1 MLKNILGILLSLQIC
16 FFAQIAQAV
25 EPSSAPAIERIEPP
39 FWWVGMKSE
48 KLQLM
53 VYGKNIA
60 AYAPEISY
68 PGVRVDA
75 VTRLTSPNYA
85 FIDLRLAPDVA
96 PGKMNIIFKLGAQ
109 KVEFSYSLLARE
121 QNSATRKS
129 FSNADVILNFM
140 PDRFSNGDP
149 SNDNLPG
156 FLDPLNR
163 ADDSAG
169 RHGGDIKGIENHL
182 DYIAGM
188 GYTMLWPTPLTESNQ
203 AKYSYHGYA
212 ATDTYKIDPRYGSNA
227 DYKRLVDKAR
237 SKGLGMIMDVVLNH
251 IGSNHWWMKDLPTSD
266 WLSLDSKFAPTY
278 HARTTATDPYSAKV
292 DRVNF
297 TKGWFELNMPDM
309 NQQNRYVATYQIQNA
324 IWWVEYAGLAGIRVD
339 TYGYSD
345 HAFLSEWSRRL
356 HEEYPTM
363 NMVGEEWSINPI
375 VVSYWQKDKQNP
387 NGYVSSLPS
396 LMDFPLNDS
405 LRKALVQPDDFQS
418 GFPSLYER
426 LNDDIVYPNPN
437 NLVLF
442 EGNHDIGRLYSVLDE
457 DLDLYKMAIA
467 YVATMRGIPQF
478 YYGTEILMT
487 SPKKRDD
494 GAFRRDFPGGWAGDK
509 VNAVTGA
516 GLTDRQ
522 KEAQAFV
529 KKLLNWRKT
538 QPAVHTGK
546 LMHYA
551 PEDGTYVYVRTDVP
565 TNKKVMVVFNKNQ
578 KEKSL
583 PTARF
588 VEALGNATIGVD
600 VISGKAYRVES
611 TLTVPARA
619 VLVLELKQ

>member
-1 MLKNILGILLSLQIC
+1 MNNKFFVFLLCVGFSV
-16 FFAQIAQAV
+16 FAQIALA
-25 EPSSAPAIERIEPP
+25 AGIERIEPP
-39 FWWVGMKSE
+39 FWWAGMKSE

-53 VYGKNIA
+53 VHGKDIS
-60 AYAPEISY
+60 AYTPEINY
-68 PGVRVDA
+68 PGVRVEA
-75 VTRLTSPNYA
+75 VTRLTSPNYS

-96 PGKMNIIFKLGAQ
+96 PGTIQIGFKRGAE
-109 KVEFSYSLLARE
+109 KIEFAYNLFARDR
-121 QNSATRKS
+121 NSATRKS

-212 ATDTYKIDPRYGSNA
+212 ATNTYKIDPRYGSNA

-237 SKGLGMIMDVVLNH
+237 SKGMGMVMDVVLNH
-251 IGSNHWWMKDLPTSD
+251 IGSNHWWMKDLPTTD
-266 WLSLDSKFAPTY
+266 WLSLDAKFSPTY
-278 HARTTATDPYSAKV
+278 HARTTATDPYGAKV
-292 DRVNF
+292 DQINF
-297 TKGWFELNMPDM
+297 TKGWFEADMPDM
-309 NQQNRYVATYQIQNA
+309 NQQNKYVAIYQIQNS

-345 HAFLSEWSRRL
+345 HAFLSRWSARL
-356 HEEYPTM
+356 AEEYPTL

-375 VVSYWQKDKQNP
+375 VVSYWQRGKQNP

-396 LMDFPLNDS
+396 LMDFPLNDT
-405 LRKALVQPDDFQS
+405 LRKALVAEDGFQS
-418 GFPSLYER
+418 GLTALYER

-457 DLDLYKMAIA
+457 DLDLTKMAIA

-509 VNAVTGA
+509 VNAITGE

-529 KKLLNWRKT
+529 KKLLNWRKN
-538 QPAVHTGK
+538 QPAVHAGK
-546 LMHYA
+546 LLHYA
-551 PEDGTYVYVRTDVP
+551 PEDGTYVYFRIDTASDKKIMVVLNK
-565 TNKKVMVVFNKNQ
+565 NKKQMVLTT
-578 KEKSL
+578 S
-583 PTARF
+583 RF
-588 VEALGNATIGVD
+588 VEALGNAKVGID
-600 VISGKAYRVES
+600 VLTGKSYRFETALS
-611 TLTVPARA
+611 LPARS
-619 VLVLELKQ
+619 VLVLEIGSQ